1 LFRVE
6 FKSVGISIYF
16 SILGRDRVLLGPSIN
31 NDQLSAFKSLYT
43 YVRKSVTEVFESCFV
58 RQDVY

>member
-16 SILGRDRVLLGPSIN
+16 SILGRDRVLTPSIN